1 LVIGYWL
8 FVEFGPKQQITTK
21 LITNNLITNNL
32 KTNHVRKNMKPT
44 SLGIFLATLSL
55 YFNLGIDQS
64 LARESINNSMR
75 ETFQISSIGSLEGE
89 AQAEA
94 LYQQGNYPQTIEI
107 LETLANQYAA
117 QGDDLSQARII
128 RNLSLVYL
136 QVGELSKA
144 ENSINNS
151 LDIICQKINCESP
164 QKSTDR
170 KYLNVFAQVLEVKGK
185 LEYHSG
191 NAENAQKTWK
201 MTANIYQQIEDIQNT
216 IRIKI
221 SQVQALRSLG
231 LYRTA
236 MDNLMAMEELLAAQ
250 PDNLIKAQA
259 LQSLGEGLRVMR
271 KLPESTEIL
280 EKSLAIAKKKS
291 DRDTIAGVLIS
302 LGNNAEFRQD
312 YDAALNFY
320 EQATNTSDTPMVLIE
335 SELNRIRILIN
346 QKKSES
352 SFSYLIN
359 KIQNTLDKLPP
370 SQQKNYA
377 KINFALQ
384 LIDLKNHPSLNQGEN
399 LPTLGE
405 IAQLLAVSVQESRQL
420 GDRRGEAYAL
430 GYLGHLYE
438 ENQQW
443 EDARSA
449 TREALLIAQA
459 INADDITY
467 QWQWQLGRILRAQG
481 EREKAIISY
490 QASVKTLQSLRGD
503 LVAMSSDA
511 QFSFQE
517 TVEPVYREMV
527 SLLLPANQEAKQ
539 SDLIIAREAIEAL
552 QLAELD
558 DFFQDACLD
567 TKSVQIDQVDPTA
580 AVFYPIILSD
590 RLEVIVTIP
599 GQPLHRHSTPIA
611 QEEVEQTLLEMR
623 NALTAPWRRRSVRYF
638 LPFSQQVYDWL
649 IRPFEADLTAN
660 RVETLV
666 FVLDGALRS
675 SPISALYDGEKYL
688 TEKYNIG
695 LTPGLQLLPSKPI
708 NQQELKAL
716 TAGLTEARQGF
727 PALPGVGV
735 EFDRIQQRINT
746 RKLLN
751 ESFTEP
757 SFKAVFQELQFP
769 IVHFGTHGEFSS
781 NAEETFVLTWDD
793 RINANELDNLLRLE
807 ERQGAAI
814 ELLILSA
821 CQTAVGDKRA
831 ALGLAGV
838 AVRAG
843 ARSTMASLWYV
854 SDEATAELMSQFYQE
869 LVTTNPTLGRRQTKA
884 EALSYAQRAM
894 IQNQEFSH
902 PYYWAAFVLVGNWL

>member
-1 LVIGYWL
+1 M
-8 FVEFGPKQQITTK
+8 
-21 LITNNLITNNL
+21 
-32 KTNHVRKNMKPT
+32 KTT

-55 YFNLGIDQS
+55 GLNIGIHQS
-64 LARESINNSMR
+64 LARESIHNSIRENLR
-75 ETFQISSIGSLEGE
+75 ETVQISFSGSLEGE

-94 LYQQGNYPQTIEI
+94 LYQQGNYPETIEL
-107 LETLANQYAA
+107 LETLADRYAV

-136 QVGELSKA
+136 QVGELTKA
-144 ENSINNS
+144 DNAIKKS
-151 LDIICQKINCESP
+151 LDIICQNIDCESP
-164 QKSTDR
+164 QKNRDR
-170 KYLNVFAQVLEVKGK
+170 KYLSVLAQILEVKGK
-185 LEYHSG
+185 LEYNYG
-191 NAENAQKTWK
+191 NPEDAQETWK
-201 MTANIYQQIEDIQNT
+201 KTAKIYQQLEDIQNT
-216 IRIKI
+216 IRVII

-236 MDNLMAMEELLAAQ
+236 MDNLIAIEEMLAAQ

-280 EKSLAIAKKKS
+280 EKSLAIAREKS
-291 DRDTIAGVLIS
+291 DRDTIAEVLIS

-320 EQATNTSDTPMVLIE
+320 EQATNTTDTPMVIVE
-335 SELNRIRILIN
+335 SELNTIRILIN
-346 QKKSES
+346 QNKSEAP
-352 SFSYLIN
+352 FAGLIN
-359 KIQNTLDKLPP
+359 KIKNTLDNLPP

-377 KINFALQ
+377 RINFALQ
-384 LIDLKNHPSLNQGEN
+384 LIELKNNPNFNQLEN
-399 LPTLGE
+399 LTTLGE

-438 ENQQW
+438 ENKQW
-443 EDARSA
+443 EDARTA

-459 INADDITY
+459 INADDIAY
-467 QWQWQLGRILRAQG
+467 QWQWQTGRILKAQG
-481 EREKAIISY
+481 DREKAIISY

-527 SLLLPANQEAKQ
+527 SLLLDPNQEVTQ
-539 SDLIIAREAIEAL
+539 TDLIIAREAIEAL

-580 AVFYPIILSD
+580 AVFYPIILPD

-611 QEEVEQTLLEMR
+611 QEEVENTLLEMR
-623 NALTAPWRRRSVRYF
+623 NSLTAPWRRRSVRSF

-649 IRPFEADLTAN
+649 IRPFEADLAAHK
-660 RVETLV
+660 VETLV

-675 SPISALYDGEKYL
+675 SPIAALYDGEKYL

-695 LTPGLQLLPSKPI
+695 LTPGLQLLPPNPI
-708 NQQELKAL
+708 NQQEIKAL

-727 PALPGVGV
+727 PALPGVGI
-735 EFDRIQQRINT
+735 EFERIQQKINT
-746 RKLLN
+746 SKLLN

-757 SFKAVFQELQFP
+757 SFRTLFQELQFP

-781 NAEETFVLTWDD
+781 NAEDTFILTWDD

-807 ERQGAAI
+807 ERQGATV

-869 LVTTNPTLGRRQTKA
+869 LVTTNPTVGRRQTKA

-894 IQNQEFSH
+894 IQNPEFSH

>member
-1 LVIGYWL
+1 
-8 FVEFGPKQQITTK
+8 
-21 LITNNLITNNL
+21 
-32 KTNHVRKNMKPT
+32 MKPT
-44 SLGIFLATLSL
+44 SIGIFLAILSL
-55 YFNLGIDQS
+55 GLNIGIYQS
-64 LARESINNSMR
+64 LARESIHNSIR
-75 ETFQISSIGSLEGE
+75 ETFRESFQSSFNGSLEAE

-107 LETLANQYAA
+107 LEILANQYAA
-117 QGDDLSQARII
+117 QEDDFNQSRII
-128 RNLSLVYL
+128 RNISLVYL
-136 QVGELSKA
+136 ENGQFNQAK
-144 ENSINNS
+144 NSINQS
-151 LDIICQKINCESP
+151 LEIICQNINCEAPVSP
-164 QKSTDR
+164 AKVGTNKNREFIQI
-170 KYLNVFAQVLEVKGK
+170 FAQALEVKGK
-185 LEYHSG
+185 LEYNSG
-191 NAENAQKTWK
+191 NAEDAQETWK
-201 MTANIYQQIEDIQNT
+201 KTVKLYDSLGDIQNS
-216 IRIKI
+216 IRTKI

-236 MDNLMAMEELLAAQ
+236 LENLMAMEQVLAAQ

-259 LQSLGEGLRVMR
+259 LQSLGEGLRVVR
-271 KLPESTEIL
+271 KLPESTKIL
-280 EKSLAIAKKKS
+280 EQSLAIAQKKANPDMIS
-291 DRDTIAGVLIS
+291 GVLIS
-302 LGNNAEFRQD
+302 LGNNAEFLQD
-312 YDAALNFY
+312 DDAALKLY
-320 EQATNTSDTPMVLIE
+320 QQASQSSDNPSAIVESDLHQMRVLLRQEKPNI
-335 SELNRIRILIN
+335 SVIQSL
-346 QKKSES
+346 K
-352 SFSYLIN
+352 N
-359 KIQNTLDKLPP
+359 KIQTNLDILPY

-377 KINFALQ
+377 RINFALQ
-384 LIDLKNHPSLNQGEN
+384 LINLKNHQNFQPEETRISL
-399 LPTLGE
+399 PE
-405 IAQLLAVSVQESRQL
+405 IAQLLAVSVKESRQL
-420 GDRRGEAYAL
+420 GDQRGEAYAL
-430 GYLGHLYE
+430 GYLGNLYE
-438 ENQQW
+438 QNEQW
-443 EDARSA
+443 EDGRTS

-459 INADDITY
+459 INADDIAY

-490 QASVKTLQSLRGD
+490 QSSVKTLQSLRGD

-527 SLLLPANQEAKQ
+527 SLLLAPNQEVTQA
-539 SDLIIAREAIEAL
+539 DLIIAREAIEAL

-558 DFFQDACLD
+558 NFFQDACLD
-567 TKSVQIDQVDPTA
+567 TKPVQIDQVDPTA
-580 AVFYPIILSD
+580 AVFYPIILPD

-611 QEEVEQTLLEMR
+611 QEKVEETLLEMR

-649 IRPFEADLTAN
+649 IRPFEADLAAN
-660 RVETLV
+660 QIKTLV

-675 SPISALYDGEKYL
+675 SPIAALYDGEKYL

-695 LTPGLQLLPSKPI
+695 LTPGLQLLPPQPI
-708 NQQELKAL
+708 AQEELQAL

-727 PALPGVGV
+727 PALPGVAI
-735 EFDRIQQRINT
+735 EFDRVEQKINT
-746 RKLLN
+746 NKLLN

-757 SFKAVFQELQFP
+757 NFRTIFQEVEFP
-769 IVHFGTHGEFSS
+769 IVHLGTHGEFSS
-781 NAEETFVLTWDD
+781 NAEDTFVLTWDD

-807 ERQGAAI
+807 ERQGATI

-843 ARSTMASLWYV
+843 ARSTLASLWYV

-869 LVTTNPTLGRRQTKA
+869 LVTTNLTLGRRQTKA
-884 EALSYAQRAM
+884 EALSAAQRVM
-894 IQNQEFSH
+894 IQNPEFSH